1 MIEPKEGPE
10 NGERKIEQQT
20 EQLED
25 ATRALPPPP
34 SRESRRRCR
43 MPLRF
48 RRRRHRRHRRP
59 ALLLRVEVVK
69 LGAGIV
75 CDTLNLESA
84 PNRSAESF
92 FRLDR
97 ERSDRS
103 PVEMAGFAPEGARE
117 RRRLCLDLGVLGEK
131 RWVRNGKSGR
141 ESALT

>member
-48 RRRRHRRHRRP
+48 RRRRHRRP